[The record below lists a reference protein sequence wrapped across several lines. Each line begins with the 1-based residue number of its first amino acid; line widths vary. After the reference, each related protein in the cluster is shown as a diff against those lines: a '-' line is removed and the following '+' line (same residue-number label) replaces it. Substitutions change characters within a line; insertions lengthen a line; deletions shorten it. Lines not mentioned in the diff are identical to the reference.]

1 MMRCFED
8 IQLRLED
15 HWRRYSPWVPFD
27 DLGSHYASAGAIV
40 LAMAMTKTR
49 SILLVSMLTRLPQE
63 FVAFIITKWHRHD
76 EELALHMR
84 DTEACADAQAVD
96 HIDLHDSLDYTIERF
111 WMLADPD
118 ENNSL
123 NDLRRGILVG
133 GAYQDWIDADELDD
147 FMNDL
152 CTSSR

>member
-8 IQLRLED
+8 IQLHLED

-63 FVAFIITKWHRHD
+63 FVAFIITKWLTH
-76 EELALHMR
+76 EKELAPHMR
-84 DTEACADAQAVD
+84 DTEACADAQVVD
-96 HIDLHDSLDYTIERF
+96 HIDLHESMDYTVERL

-118 ENNSL
+118 VNNSL

-147 FMNDL
+147 FMRQL
-152 CTSSR
+152 RVRR